1 MLAAA
6 GQDAPHCAHC
16 SYAATLRAGGAC
28 DPHDACVM
36 AHSGRRIDRF
46 LKRHPQH
53 AERFLQDEFWERRAI
68 AARYAPLAAITAL
81 VNDADEAVRRVV
93 ASRLAPEDAAA
104 LMRDPDREVRITV
117 AQRIDADQLLTMSG
131 DPGSPR
137 PPTRNRSPMRARA
150 DRTARSGVV
159 DATPIELALASALR
173 RRGGHAHIITF
184 SDISWDMSRF
194 DFVIEAYRFT
204 DISSREGDNSYTEV
218 AKFFILD
225 GAGKELNEGTVREVF
240 TGANRPNVVER
251 LAESIARQL
260 EPRRHDGVFTV
271 RIAPERRFAPPRS
284 FTAA

>member
-1 MLAAA
+1 MKN
-6 GQDAPHCAHC
+6 
-16 SYAATLRAGGAC
+16 
-28 DPHDACVM
+28 
-36 AHSGRRIDRF
+36 RF
-46 LKRHPQH
+46 VKPSLD
-53 AERFLQDEFWERRAI
+53 LGSVLYW
-68 AARYAPLAAITAL
+68 
-81 VNDADEAVRRVV
+81 
-93 ASRLAPEDAAA
+93 AA
-104 LMRDPDREVRITV
+104 LAGVLVGIVKKDPLLIVSFFVAMMVVGYLFREKL
-117 AQRIDADQLLTMSG
+117 AELG
-131 DPGSPR
+131 DVEPLRGCQIGVI
-137 PPTRNRSPMRARA
+137 
-150 DRTARSGVV
+150 RSGVV